1 MKGFVLAAVVAS
13 LEKQYGEMFSSDLM
27 TAMEKP
33 TGGVYLSVA
42 DYSDNTLDHL
52 LANAATLL
60 GMPRETLAKVMGV
73 HLFSELIVINPQWI
87 KQNTNAFDLVKSH
100 DMALNEVV
108 RLAFPG
114 FVAPS
119 FTWVEISPDILELDY
134 RSTFMPGDMA
144 EGLISAMFMHFD
156 EQFSIERRPTEPA
169 VGFNQKIILKVKPNR
184 RKLAD

>member
-1 MKGFVLAAVVAS
+1 MKGFVLATVVAS
-13 LEKQYGEMFSSDLM
+13 LEQQYGETFSSDLM
-27 TAMEKP
+27 MAMEKP

-52 LANAATLL
+52 ISNAATLL
-60 GMPRETLAKVMGV
+60 GMSRETLAKVMGV

-87 KQNTNAFDLVKSH
+87 KQNTNTFGLLKSH

-119 FTWVEISPDILELDY
+119 FSCVDISPVILELDY
-134 RSTFMPGDMA
+134 RSAFLPGDMA
-144 EGLISAMFMHFD
+144 EGLICAMFMHFD
-156 EQFSIERRPTEPA
+156 EQFSIERRPTEHA
-169 VGFNQKIILKVKPNR
+169 VGFNQKIILKLKPNR